1 MYLLYLDWNAMGG
14 LRGTPVG
21 EFAKLAAFLELYRDR
36 FWIPYSSTHLDD
48 LARGYD
54 PADAQKVKYTY
65 DDLAFIRQLT
75 NSRCFQTYYGQERP
89 TPDWRDPVE
98 FFESHHEHQQETRA
112 GLASFGMPS
121 NDALGGWGL
130 MRELILDLPAIPFP
144 EEAQDT
150 NISEMFPGWSTA
162 GTMRSVA
169 QDFAALTSR
178 ANTDYT
184 YSTGLRD
191 TIRQGIPML
200 TPASVSSA
208 APHNAF
214 DQIDKL
220 LAPHTGG
227 ISIIEMME
235 KILINPSDSLQPPT
249 LFQRFV
255 HYYYLL
261 ELFGY
266 HPEKL
271 KPKNHF
277 PNILGDA
284 THAFLA
290 GHCDF
295 FVTDDKDLR
304 FKAKAVYRKLPTR
317 TLIMSVAEFM
327 EFASAGLATYDTE
340 KYPLYISNAIK
351 DRIQPPGPL
360 VEPPLFLLPYTLFD
374 LFNAFEL
381 RTTNGIVFFR
391 LENTYRY
398 FTLPDVM
405 EQLVETLFACLG
417 PDDNGQLGF
426 ERLTEIAQMNVNN
439 WPGRQWSNSLSITKL
454 VCLDGEPELLIDFP
468 ATATDS

>member
-1 MYLLYLDWNAMGG
+1 MGG
-14 LRGTPVG
+14 LRGTPTG
-21 EFAKLAAFLELYRDR
+21 DFAKLAAFLEHYRDR

-65 DDLAFIRQLT
+65 DDLAFIRRLT
-75 NSRCFQTYYGQERP
+75 KSRCFQTYHGQDRP
-89 TPDWRDPVE
+89 TPDRRDPVE
-98 FFESHHEHQQETRA
+98 FFESHHEYQQETKA
-112 GLASFGMPS
+112 DLASFGMPGS
-121 NDALGGWGL
+121 DALSGWGL
-130 MRELILDLPAIPFP
+130 MRELLLNLPAIPFP

-150 NISEMFPGWSTA
+150 KISEMFPGWSTA
-162 GTMRSVA
+162 GTMRSVV
-169 QDFAALTSR
+169 QDFAAMTSR

-184 YSTGLRD
+184 FSTGLRD
-191 TIRQGIPML
+191 TIRQGIPLL
-200 TPASVSSA
+200 TPAAVSSA

-220 LAPHTGG
+220 LAPYTAG
-227 ISIIEMME
+227 ISVIEMME
-235 KILINPSDSLQPPT
+235 KILINPSDSSKPPT

-317 TLIMSVAEFM
+317 TLIMSVAEFV
-327 EFASAGLATYDTE
+327 EFTSGGLATYDAE
-340 KYPLYISNAIK
+340 NYPLYISNALK
-351 DRIQPPGPL
+351 DRIQPPGP
-360 VEPPLFLLPYTLFD
+360 VIEPPLFLLPYALFD
-374 LFNAFEL
+374 LFNAFEV
-381 RTTNGIVFFR
+381 RTTNSVVFFR
-391 LENTYRY
+391 LETTYRY
-398 FTLPDVM
+398 STLSEVV
-405 EQLVETLFACLG
+405 EQLVQTISTCLG
-417 PDDNGQLGF
+417 PDDNGQVSF
-426 ERLTEIAQMNVNN
+426 ERSTEIAQMNANN
-439 WPGRQWSNSLSITKL
+439 WPGRQWSNSLSVTKL
-454 VCLDGEPELLIDFP
+454 VCFDGEPELVINFP
-468 ATATDS
+468 ATDTDL